1 MNELAEKDFAAAM
14 QELSTQA
21 ATVQSPKADNPVT
34 SGISA
39 LLSAVHS
46 LNQRLEAL
54 EEMTMRNFEAM
65 QFQKLEAQLAAM
77 RESESVNQ
85 KLFDSLHEELISYR
99 DSFMRE
105 SLQKPF
111 IRDLLVLFDDLRAV
125 EAQLDVAAPNEAD
138 QAVVE
143 RAHGNLHNSVHF
155 LLEILRR
162 LEVTEVEEK
171 ETVDLSIHRVISF
184 EPTDSPEEDGQILRR
199 IRRGFTWR
207 GKLLRPEEVVAKRVR

>member
-1 MNELAEKDFAAAM
+1 MNELAEKGFAAAM

-21 ATVQSPKADNPVT
+21 AAVQSPKADNPVT
-34 SGISA
+34 SGISV

-77 RESESVNQ
+77 REGESVNQ